1 MGSFCYM
8 RIGAKKTERR
18 VCMNMMKKM
27 MALGVSLLMLG
38 LVVAGCGQSAAPAK
52 PEAKPAASRIDQIKK
67 NGKLILATG
76 NYRPFEYHDE
86 KTNKIVG
93 YDIDVAEAIAKKIGV
108 PLEVQEMQFTGLI
121 PSLQNG
127 QADLVIAAMYITPQ
141 RSEVVDFA
149 DPYMDTGMVVV
160 VRKDDTAIKGPD
172 DLKGKVVGVKTGATS
187 EKVAQDMN
195 EKGAKIEIK
204 SYKETVDYLLDL
216 QNGRLDAAINDLL
229 NQLEYNKAN
238 PTVKIVGE
246 AFTKAQLGIAVKK
259 GDKELA
265 DLANSVLKEM
275 KQNGEAEKLYQK
287 WLIGTK

>member
-1 MGSFCYM
+1 MNNL
-8 RIGAKKTERR
+8 KKSL
-18 VCMNMMKKM
+18 M
-27 MALGVSLLMLG
+27 LLLSLLVLA
-38 LVVAGCGQSAAPAK
+38 LAAAGCGGAPAKSDAK
-52 PEAKPAASRIDQIKK
+52 PEAKSAAVSRIDQIKK

-86 KTNKIVG
+86 KTNKIIG

-108 PLEVQEMQFTGLI
+108 PLEVTEMQFTGLI

-141 RSEVVDFA
+141 RKEVVDFA
-149 DPYMDTGMVVV
+149 DPYMDTGMVVA
-160 VRKDDTAIKGPD
+160 VRKDDTAIKGPN
-172 DLKGKVVGVKTGATS
+172 DLNGKVVGVKTGATS

-195 EKGAKIEIK
+195 EKGAKITIK

-238 PTVKIVGE
+238 PTVKIVGDP
-246 AFTKAQLGIAVKK
+246 FTKAQLGIAVKK
-259 GDKELA
+259 GDKELL
-265 DLANSVLKEM
+265 DLVNTVLKEL
-275 KQNGEAEKLYQK
+275 KQNGEAEKMYQK

>member
-1 MGSFCYM
+1 MKNL
-8 RIGAKKTERR
+8 KKSL
-18 VCMNMMKKM
+18 VLLLSMLLL
-27 MALGVSLLMLG
+27 ALAA
-38 LVVAGCGQSAAPAK
+38 AGCGGAPAK
-52 PEAKPAASRIDQIKK
+52 SDAKPETKPAAVSRIDQIKK

-86 KTNKIVG
+86 KTNKIIG

-108 PLEVQEMQFTGLI
+108 PLEVTEMQFTGLI

-127 QADLVIAAMYITPQ
+127 QADLVIAAMYITPA
-141 RSEVVDFA
+141 RKEVVDFA
-149 DPYMDTGMVVV
+149 DPYMDTGMVVA
-160 VRKDDTAIKGPD
+160 VRKDDTAIKGPN
-172 DLKGKVVGVKTGATS
+172 DLNGKVVGVKTGATS

-195 EKGAKIEIK
+195 EKGAKITIK

-238 PTVKIVGE
+238 PTVKIVGDP
-246 AFTKAQLGIAVKK
+246 FTKAQLGIAVKK
-259 GDKELA
+259 GDKELL
-265 DLANSVLKEM
+265 DLVNTVLKEL
-275 KQNGEAEKLYQK
+275 KQNGEAEKMYQK